1 MKACLITFHSIT
13 TLQRAAGLLKT
24 VHIASMPQR
33 TPRWME
39 QQGCGNAL
47 KVSCKDILLAVEVL
61 QKNRI
66 AYKKVYLY
74 REDGSA
80 EEMEL

>member
-1 MKACLITFHSIT
+1 
-13 TLQRAAGLLKT
+13 
-24 VHIASMPQR
+24 
-33 TPRWME
+33 ME